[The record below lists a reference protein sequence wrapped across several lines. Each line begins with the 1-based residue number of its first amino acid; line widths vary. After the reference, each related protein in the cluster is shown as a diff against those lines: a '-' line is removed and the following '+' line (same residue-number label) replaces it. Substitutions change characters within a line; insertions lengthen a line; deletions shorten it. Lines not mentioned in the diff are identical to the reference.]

1 MLKEAIEKIVEMAQ
15 PNIVSSHGKEYTDKQ
30 RTISHRNVLLP
41 DDGDTH
47 PVFYR

>member
-30 RTISHRNVLLP
+30 MHYLSLIHI
-41 DDGDTH
+41 
-47 PVFYR
+47 